1 MLKKKGSEQLD
12 IIFEA
17 GEDLLSLSKN
27 QVIMIKNNSIK
38 LPIIKPRTF
47 LSYSLE
53 FCGITNLNYKMLR
66 FQSLG
71 RDIRPETNIMT
82 SCLVKVIHTTEF
94 SQMVQNPLKTSFQS
108 LFNNG
113 SNSDILFQINDEQP
127 LLLHKCILA
136 CRSPKFNGMFSS
148 NMIENNQKLVRVEYK
163 KPDLFKVMLQWIY
176 CGYWKEFP
184 VEIEDTCDLM
194 LLADEYLIADLKQKC
209 EEDIIS
215 KLNSNNIMQ
224 ILLFV
229 EKHSNIISSMLLEK
243 TNSMFI
249 DDFDKI
255 HKQNSDLEK
264 EITKVPGLM
273 TKLFQNLHQ
282 KKIRK
287 GRKVHFVV
295 EDFENQESDS
305 DDYVRNYTQHFYQ

>member
-17 GEDLLSLSKN
+17 GEDLLNFSKN

-47 LSYSLE
+47 LSYSFE
-53 FCGITNLNYKMLR
+53 FCGITGLNYKMLR

-94 SQMVQNPLKTSFQS
+94 SQMAQNPLKTSFQG
-108 LFNNG
+108 LFTQG
-113 SNSDILFQINDEQP
+113 SHSDILLQINQESP
-127 LLLHKCILA
+127 IPLHKCILA

-148 NMIENNQKLVRVEYK
+148 NMLESNQILVKVK
-163 KPDLFKVMLQWIY
+163 HNKPELFKIMLQWIY

-184 VEIEDTCDLM
+184 EEIEDTCDLM
-194 LLADEYLIADLKQKC
+194 LLADEYLITDLKQKC

-215 KLNSNNIMQ
+215 KLDSSNILQ

-229 EKHSNIISSMLLEK
+229 EQHSNIISQLLLEK

-255 HKQNSDLEK
+255 HKLNPNLEQD
-264 EITKVPGLM
+264 ITRMPGLM

-295 EDFENQESDS
+295 DDFEESDS
-305 DDYVRNYTQHFYQ
+305 DDYVRNYTQYFYQ

>member
-17 GEDLLSLSKN
+17 GEDLLNFSKN

-47 LSYSLE
+47 LSYSFE
-53 FCGITNLNYKMLR
+53 FCGITGLNYKMLR

-71 RDIRPETNIMT
+71 RDIRPETSIMT

-94 SQMVQNPLKTSFQS
+94 SQMAQNPLKTSFQG
-108 LFNNG
+108 LFIQG
-113 SNSDILFQINDEQP
+113 SHSDILLQINKEDP
-127 LLLHKCILA
+127 ISLHKCILA

-148 NMIENNQKLVRVEYK
+148 NMSESNQTLVKVEYS
-163 KPDLFKVMLQWIY
+163 KPELFKVMLQWIY

-184 VEIEDTCDLM
+184 EEIEDTCDLM
-194 LLADEYLIADLKQKC
+194 LLADEYLITDLKQKC

-215 KLNSNNIMQ
+215 KLDSSNILY

-229 EKHSNIISSMLLEK
+229 EKHSNIISQPLLEK

-249 DDFDKI
+249 DEFDKI
-255 HKQNSDLEK
+255 HKLNPNLEQ
-264 EITKVPGLM
+264 EITRMPGLM
-273 TKLFQNLHQ
+273 TKLFKNLHQ

-295 EDFENQESDS
+295 DDFEESDS
-305 DDYVRNYTQHFYQ
+305 DDYVRNYTQYFYQ